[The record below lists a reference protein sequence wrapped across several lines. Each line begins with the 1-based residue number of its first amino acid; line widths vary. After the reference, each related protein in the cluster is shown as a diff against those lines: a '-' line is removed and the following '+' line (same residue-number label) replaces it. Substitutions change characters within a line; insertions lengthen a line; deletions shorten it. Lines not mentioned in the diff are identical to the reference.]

1 MGLLFTPEIAIN
13 PPQLDHLDSRTVY
26 FKTHN
31 EQIEIFKFTR
41 HSTGDHIK
49 KGGYIYPDRIGK
61 RYKPYMLLKKDQA
74 SWTLPTKL
82 FLKKHRNNYFKF
94 CFRGEDGKRT
104 SLSSFTIQT
113 IKFYDMHHFVYTR
126 IRLSKS

>member
-41 HSTGDHIK
+41 HSTGIISK
-49 KGGYIYPDRIGK
+49 KADISI
-61 RYKPYMLLKKDQA
+61 
-74 SWTLPTKL
+74 PT
-82 FLKKHRNNYFKF
+82 
-94 CFRGEDGKRT
+94 E
-104 SLSSFTIQT
+104 
-113 IKFYDMHHFVYTR
+113 
-126 IRLSKS
+126 